1 MSEFEIAS
9 LDYQTATLAARHWA
23 NWIAGLALAV
33 SAAVGA
39 AQCAIVAWGIRE
51 MVRANRERA
60 RQTDE
65 QARAAERR
73 AEAQTHAAERRA
85 EAQTRAADQRH
96 AENMAAL
103 AEQSRRL
110 DTLIEGQADQ
120 RQALNAAVASL
131 NAQTDRL
138 NAQTDRLDALV
149 EGQAEQRRASAAQ
162 TRALLELIERAAP
175 NAPPA

>member
-9 LDYQTATLAARHWA
+9 LDYRTATLAARHWA

-73 AEAQTHAAERRA
+73 AEAQT
-85 EAQTRAADQRH
+85 RAADQRH
-96 AENMAAL
+96 AENMTAL
-103 AEQSRRL
+103 AEQGRRF

-120 RQALNAAVASL
+120 RQALNAAVAS
-131 NAQTDRL
+131 L

-162 TRALLELIERAAP
+162 TRALLEPIERTAP

>member
-9 LDYQTATLAARHWA
+9 LDYQTATLSARHWA
-23 NWIAGLALAV
+23 NWIAGIALAV

-51 MVRANRERA
+51 MVHANRERA
-60 RQTDE
+60 HRADA
-65 QARAAERR
+65 QALAAERR
-73 AEAQTHAAERRA
+73 AEEQALAAERRA

-110 DTLIEGQADQ
+110 DALIEGQTEQ

-131 NAQTDRL
+131 Q
-138 NAQTDRLDALV
+138 
-149 EGQAEQRRASAAQ
+149 
-162 TRALLELIERAAP
+162 ALLERTAP
-175 NAPPA
+175 NTPPA

>member
-23 NWIAGLALAV
+23 NWIAGIALAV

-39 AQCAIVAWGIRE
+39 AQCGIVAWGIRE

-60 RQTDE
+60 RQADA

-73 AEAQTHAAERRA
+73 AEAQA
-85 EAQTRAADQRH
+85 RAADQRH
-96 AENMAAL
+96 TESM
-103 AEQSRRL
+103 R
-110 DTLIEGQADQ
+110 
-120 RQALNAAVASL
+120 
-131 NAQTDRL
+131 
-138 NAQTDRLDALV
+138 RLDALID
-149 EGQAEQRRASAAQ
+149 GQAEQRRASDAQ
-162 TRALLELIERAAP
+162 TRALMELIERTAP

>member
-9 LDYQTATLAARHWA
+9 LDYRTATLAARHWA

-73 AEAQTHAAERRA
+73 AEAQT
-85 EAQTRAADQRH
+85 RAADQRH
-96 AENMAAL
+96 AENRTAL
-103 AEQSRRL
+103 AEQGRRF

-162 TRALLELIERAAP
+162 TRALLEPIERTAP

>member
-9 LDYQTATLAARHWA
+9 LDYQTATLSARHWA
-23 NWIAGLALAV
+23 NWIAGIALAV
-33 SAAVGA
+33 SAAVDA
-39 AQCAIVAWGIRE
+39 AQCAIVAWGIRK

-60 RQTDE
+60 HRADA
-65 QARAAERR
+65 QALAAERR
-73 AEAQTHAAERRA
+73 ADAQALVAERHADAQALAAERRA

-110 DTLIEGQADQ
+110 DALIEGQAEQ

-131 NAQTDRL
+131 Q
-138 NAQTDRLDALV
+138 
-149 EGQAEQRRASAAQ
+149 
-162 TRALLELIERAAP
+162 ALLERTAP
-175 NAPPA
+175 NTPPA

>member
-23 NWIAGLALAV
+23 NWIAGFALAV

-60 RQTDE
+60 RQADT

-73 AEAQTHAAERRA
+73 ADAQA
-85 EAQTRAADQRH
+85 RAADQRH
-96 AENMAAL
+96 TENMAAL
-103 AEQSRRL
+103 SEQSRRL
-110 DTLIEGQADQ
+110 DALIEGQAEQ

-131 NAQTDRL
+131 Q
-138 NAQTDRLDALV
+138 
-149 EGQAEQRRASAAQ
+149 
-162 TRALLELIERAAP
+162 ALLERTAP
-175 NAPPA
+175 NTPPA

>member
-23 NWIAGLALAV
+23 NRIAGIALAV

-51 MVRANRERA
+51 MVRANRDRA
-60 RQTDE
+60 RRADEQARAAERRADE

-73 AEAQTHAAERRA
+73 AEAQTRAAERRA
-85 EAQTRAADQRH
+85 EAQARAADQRH

-110 DTLIEGQADQ
+110 DALIE
-120 RQALNAAVASL
+120 
-131 NAQTDRL
+131 
-138 NAQTDRLDALV
+138 
-149 EGQAEQRRASAAQ
+149 EQAERRRAGDAQ
-162 TRALLELIERAAP
+162 TRALMELIERTAPAA
-175 NAPPA
+175 A